1 MFVVVSAVFLVIIIL
16 YWETIMTLV
25 KTMSNS
31 SLQNGYPWFFALLII
46 NVLLISIIL
55 GYYYY
60 LTTLEGAE
68 GIPGATGFPGQQGEQ
83 CYFTN
88 PNGGCAT

>member
-1 MFVVVSAVFLVIIIL
+1 MLIIIVAIFLVIIIL
-16 YWETIMTLV
+16 FWETIMTLV

-31 SLQNGYPWFFALLII
+31 SLQNGYLWFFSLFII
-46 NVLLISIIL
+46 NLILISIIL

-60 LTTLEGAE
+60 LSITPGML
-68 GIPGATGFPGQQGEQ
+68 GIPGNTGFAGKPGDQ